1 MIEPMVCKVRDRWVG
16 GGLMLA
22 LSIAV
27 LSLLTA
33 GQAVAASL
41 SVGGK
46 SKGAYATVQA
56 AIDALPATGG
66 AIRIAPGVY
75 REKLVIAKPDVQLL
89 GRGKTTGDVVLVWG
103 DGALTAGG
111 TFKSASVNVSG
122 DGFQARNLTIQ
133 NDYHLRDARPSQ
145 AVALAITADR
155 AVLDKVRL
163 LGAQDTLYAASK
175 KGKPSRQ
182 LFRNCY
188 VEGHVDFIF
197 GDAKAVFERC
207 HIHGIAHDDVLI
219 TAQSKSSPEQDSAYV
234 FDRCRITADA
244 AVKNLYFGRAWRPYA
259 TVVFLRTRID
269 APLHPEGWREWTPGK
284 TSTLDTAT
292 YLEFASTGQGAS
304 PTTRE
309 PRSHQLM
316 AQDAKVWEAKRFL
329 KGADH
334 WRP

>member
-1 MIEPMVCKVRDRWVG
+1 MIEPMVCKGRDRRVG

-27 LSLLTA
+27 LSLLMA

-75 REKLVIAKPDVQLL
+75 REKLVIAKPDVHLL
-89 GRGKTTGDVVLVWG
+89 GRGKTAGDVVLVWG

-122 DGFQARNLTIQ
+122 DGFRARNLTIQ
-133 NDYHLRDARPSQ
+133 NDYHLRDTRPSQ

-219 TAQSKSSPEQDSAYV
+219 TAQSKASPEQDSAYV

-292 YLEFASTGQGAS
+292 YLEFASTGRGAS

-309 PRSHQLM
+309 PRSHQLT
-316 AQDAKVWEAKRFL
+316 ARDAKAWEAKRFL

>member
-1 MIEPMVCKVRDRWVG
+1 MTVLERIRS
-16 GGLMLA
+16 A
-22 LSIAV
+22 LLGSIAC
-27 LSLLTA
+27 LAAL
-33 GQAVAASL
+33 AVTHAQAASL

-56 AIDALPATGG
+56 AIDALPAAGG

-75 REKLVIAKPDVQLL
+75 REKLVIAKPDVRLL
-89 GRGKTTGDVVLVWG
+89 GRGKTAGDVVLVWG

-111 TFKSASVNVSG
+111 TFRSASVNVSG
-122 DGFQARNLTIQ
+122 DGFRARNLTIQ

-219 TAQSKSSPEQDSAYV
+219 TAQSKASPEQDSAYV
-234 FDRCRITADA
+234 FDRCRITADT

-284 TSTLDTAT
+284 TNTLDTAT

-309 PRSHQLM
+309 PRSHQLT
-316 AQDAKVWEAKRFL
+316 AQDAKAWEAKRFL
-329 KGADH
+329 RGADQ